1 MDKTTTKKYSHK
13 AEIIRFLVIGIVATI
28 FDFLTK
34 LLVSGLM
41 KNANER
47 ANLGVSTLA
56 GFIIGVAV
64 NYIFSVLWV
73 FQNVADKNA
82 AKKQSKLWLF
92 VFLGFIGLL
101 ISLVIFYGSHY
112 FFVAVTAGAINL
124 VSGSKAP
131 MNIFHGDW
139 SFFSN
144 GSFWVY
150 FAVFCVSTLIVLV
163 WNYKSRKK
171 WIFIEP
177 KEETPAE
184 VKAEESSEVKETT
197 STETKSETPAEPKD
211 GTNQT
216 K

>member
-1 MDKTTTKKYSHK
+1 MDKTDAKKRSHK
-13 AEIIRFLVIGIVATI
+13 AEIVRFLVIGIVATI

-34 LLVSGLM
+34 LLVSGLL
-41 KNANER
+41 KNTNEWLS
-47 ANLGVSTLA
+47 LGISTFA
-56 GFIIGVAV
+56 GFVIGVAV

-92 VFLGFIGLL
+92 VLLGFIGLL
-101 ISLVIFYGSHY
+101 ISLAIFYGSHY
-112 FFVAVTAGAINL
+112 FFLAVTSGAIDI
-124 VSGSKAP
+124 VSGSKSP
-131 MNIFHGDW
+131 MDIFHGDW

-150 FAVFCVSTLIVLV
+150 FGIFCVSTLIVLV

-177 KEETPAE
+177 KEDAPSVDQVEA
-184 VKAEESSEVKETT
+184 S
-197 STETKSETPAEPKD
+197 AEPKKGD
-211 GTNQT
+211 
-216 K
+216 KK

>member
-1 MDKTTTKKYSHK
+1 MDNTNTKKYSKK
-13 AEIIRFLVIGIVATI
+13 AEIVRFLVIGIVATI

-41 KNANER
+41 KNVNGYVS
-47 ANLGVSTLA
+47 LGVSTLA

-64 NYIFSVLWV
+64 NYIFSILWV

-101 ISLVIFYGSHY
+101 ISLGIFYGSDY
-112 FFVAVTAGAINL
+112 FFLAVTGEAINL
-124 VSGSKAP
+124 DSGSKAP

-144 GSFWVY
+144 ASFWVY

-177 KEETPAE
+177 KAE
-184 VKAEESSEVKETT
+184 DAGAKEAVEAPKAESEEK
-197 STETKSETPAEPKD
+197 PADAPKAK
-211 GTNQT
+211 TNDEKKNDQ

>member
-1 MDKTTTKKYSHK
+1 MDNTNTKKYSKK

-41 KNANER
+41 KGANEW
-47 ANLGVSTLA
+47 LILTISTVA
-56 GFIIGVAV
+56 GFVVGVIV
-64 NYIFSVLWV
+64 NYIFSILWV
-73 FQNVADKNA
+73 FQNVADKGA
-82 AKKQSKLWLF
+82 AKKQSKFWLF

-112 FFVAVTAGAINL
+112 VLKAATNGAINI
-124 VSGSKAP
+124 VDGSNAP
-131 MNIFHGDW
+131 KEIFKGNW
-139 SFFSN
+139 SFLSN

-150 FAVFCVSTLIVLV
+150 FAIFCVSTLIVLI

-177 KEETPAE
+177 KSEGVSEEKVVEAP
-184 VKAEESSEVKETT
+184 KADVSKADDEKNDQ
-197 STETKSETPAEPKD
+197 K
-211 GTNQT
+211 
-216 K
+216 